1 MAAASNFPLG
11 LAPLLSLSLWLPCLL
26 LRHLSVILSPEMA
39 HDVEEELGLS
49 FSSPT

>member
-1 MAAASNFPLG
+1 MAAAPNFPLG
-11 LAPLLSLSLWLPCLL
+11 LAPLLSLWLPCLL

-39 HDVEEELGLS
+39 HDVEEEELGLS